1 MVMVIFAMK
10 LLFVIRFRPQALRVC
25 LAFIPGISKKNLLK
39 GEWAELAD
47 VLAIESK
54 EVWEERDSAQ
64 LQELVSLRT
73 LIWNAQSDSKLMVS
87 VQSRLL
93 RICNN
98 VGITRPQVKIGEP
111 QDFIEA
117 GGYKK
122 VNVSLEGFFRDGDF
136 FKLLS
141 LMESGNEK
149 FVFEKLLIATSPN
162 PGKQGRLELV
172 ASVYYQLVEPTK

>member
-1 MVMVIFAMK
+1 
-10 LLFVIRFRPQALRVC
+10 
-25 LAFIPGISKKNLLK
+25 
-39 GEWAELAD
+39 
-47 VLAIESK
+47 
-54 EVWEERDSAQ
+54 
-64 LQELVSLRT
+64 
-73 LIWNAQSDSKLMVS
+73 MVS

-111 QDFIEA
+111 QDFIDA
-117 GGYKK
+117 GGDKK
-122 VNVSLEGFFRDGDF
+122 VNVAREGFFRDGDV

-162 PGKQGRLELV
+162 PGKRGRLELV

>member
-1 MVMVIFAMK
+1 MQAENFFKNFVAEWKENTRVQIGSIIIV
-10 LLFVIRFRPQALRVC
+10 LLL
-25 LAFIPGISKKNLLK
+25 GILLIMFSREISLEKKNLLK

-98 VGITRPQVKIGEP
+98 VGITRPQVKIGEM
-111 QDFIEA
+111 ET
-117 GGYKK
+117 
-122 VNVSLEGFFRDGDF
+122 SLSFSVLWSQVMKSSFLKSF
-136 FKLLS
+136 LLRRARIR
-141 LMESGNEK
+141 ESGEGLN
-149 FVFEKLLIATSPN
+149 
-162 PGKQGRLELV
+162 
-172 ASVYYQLVEPTK
+172 